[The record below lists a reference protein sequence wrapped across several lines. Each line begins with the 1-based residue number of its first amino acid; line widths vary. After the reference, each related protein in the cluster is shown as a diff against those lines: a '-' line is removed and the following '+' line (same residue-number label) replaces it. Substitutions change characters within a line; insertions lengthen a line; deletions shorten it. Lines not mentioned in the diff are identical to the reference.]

1 MRLFVAL
8 PLPEAVCAPLARL
21 AEAAPLGRAV
31 AEENL
36 HLTLAFLGEVARGE
50 LPALDSAL
58 SAVSVP
64 PVCLCFHEVVA
75 LGGKQARVVAL
86 TASGPEAL
94 QGRIVAALRAAGF
107 ALPRRRFRA
116 HVTLL
121 RLPRRMD
128 GGQELRM
135 ARFLASLGPPEIAPA
150 SIDRFALHA
159 SQLHP
164 DGARYEILA
173 EYPLG

>member
-8 PLPEAVCAPLARL
+8 PLPEAMLAPLVRL

-36 HLTLAFLGEVARGE
+36 HLTLAFLGEVARAD
-50 LPALDSAL
+50 LPALDGAL
-58 SAVSVP
+58 SAVSAP
-64 PVCLCFHEVVA
+64 PVRLCFHEVVA
-75 LGGKQARVVAL
+75 LGGRQARVVAL

-94 QGRIVAALRAAGF
+94 QGRIKTALRAAGF

-128 GGQELRM
+128 AGQERRM
-135 ARFLASLGPPEIAPA
+135 ARFLAALPSPEIAPA
-150 SIDRFALHA
+150 GIDRFALCA
-159 SQLHP
+159 SHLHP
-164 DGARYEILA
+164 DGARYETLA

>member
-36 HLTLAFLGEVARGE
+36 HLTLAFLGEVERGA
-50 LPALDSAL
+50 LPALDGAL
-58 SAVSVP
+58 SGASAP

-75 LGGKQARVVAL
+75 LGGRQARVVAL

-107 ALPRRRFRA
+107 ALPRRRFRP

-121 RLPRRMD
+121 RLPRKLEP
-128 GGQELRM
+128 GQEQRL
-135 ARFLASLGPPEIAPA
+135 ARFLASLGAPQTGPV
-150 SIDRFALHA
+150 SIDRFTLYA
-159 SQLHP
+159 SHLHP
-164 DGARYEILA
+164 DGASYEPLA

>member
-8 PLPEAVCAPLARL
+8 PLPEAVTAPLVRL

-36 HLTLAFLGEVARGE
+36 HLTLAFLGEVGQSA
-50 LPALDSAL
+50 LPALDGAL
-58 SAVSVP
+58 STVCAP
-64 PVCLCFHEVVA
+64 PVCLSFHEVAA
-75 LGGKQARVVAL
+75 LGGRQARVVAL
-86 TASGPEAL
+86 TARGPEAL
-94 QGRIVAALRAAGF
+94 YKRIVSALRLAGF

-121 RLPRRMD
+121 RLPRRLEP
-128 GGQELRM
+128 GQEQRL
-135 ARFLASLGPPEIAPA
+135 ARFLARLGTPPIGPV
-150 SIDRFALHA
+150 SIDRFTLYA

-164 DGARYEILA
+164 DGARYEPLA
-173 EYPLG
+173 EYALR